1 MTEKEWK
8 IVFDLIALGKG
19 HHPWERD
26 RIWTENGWTEDDA
39 KQAVS
44 HLYHLKE
51 TPIVVSPN

>member
-26 RIWTENGWTEDDA
+26 RIWTENGWTDENA
-39 KQAVS
+39 KYAVL
-44 HLYHLKE
+44 HLHSLKE
-51 TPIVVSPN
+51 RLVTGGPS